1 MKTPHRYL
9 ILDALAFITSPI
21 RLSVEPII
29 FSIFSDGNSII
40 MILTLAE
47 NCSKDSLCICLD
59 MVSFSSSM
67 LIRWKKFSMGFRSGL
82 HGEIAKVIAPISFK
96 AL

>member
-29 FSIFSDGNSII
+29 FSEGNSII

>member
-29 FSIFSDGNSII
+29 FSEGNSII

-67 LIRWKKFSMGFRSGL
+67 LIRWKKFSMEFRSGL
-82 HGEIAKVIAPISFK
+82 HGGIAKVIAPISFK